1 MIQKAVDSLNLWIP
15 SENEEIE
22 LELNVELWCRLGRLA
37 ITQATPAMYKVALYC
52 ADTSL
57 KNGDAKSKQ
66 KLYMQIPVTRL
77 RWYAVA
83 QALYGEALYKLL
95 DTQKQEKES
104 QDKLLHASVARLVE
118 SCHIASKAGIGY
130 LVLESS
136 KSMWNSMLGVLDAPN
151 NRRLLV
157 DPMCKMH
164 TYLLAVQ
171 ENSDPDFLNLFYTAM
186 F

>member
-1 MIQKAVDSLNLWIP
+1 VDALNLWTP
-15 SENEEIE
+15 AENEEIE

-37 ITQATPAMYKVALYC
+37 INQNTPAMFKVALYC

-57 KNGDAKSKQ
+57 KNGDAKIKQ
-66 KLYMQIPVTRL
+66 KQYTLIPVTRL

-83 QALYGEALYKLL
+83 QALYGEALYRLL
-95 DTQKQEKES
+95 DNQKQEKES
-104 QDKLLHASVARLVE
+104 QDRLLHASVERLVE
-118 SCHIASKAGIGY
+118 SCTIGAKAKIGY

-136 KSMWNSMLGVLDAPN
+136 KQMWNSMLGILDAPH

-157 DPMCKMH
+157 GPMCAMH
-164 TYLLAVQ
+164 ANLLAVN
-171 ENSDPDFLNLFYTAM
+171 ENTDPDFLTLFYTAL

>member
-1 MIQKAVDSLNLWIP
+1 MIQKACDSLNMWVP

-37 ITQATPAMYKVALYC
+37 IIQATPAMYKVALYC

-57 KNGDAKSKQ
+57 KNGDNKIKS

-95 DTQKQEKES
+95 DTQK
-104 QDKLLHASVARLVE
+104 
-118 SCHIASKAGIGY
+118 
-130 LVLESS
+130 
-136 KSMWNSMLGVLDAPN
+136 
-151 NRRLLV
+151 
-157 DPMCKMH
+157 
-164 TYLLAVQ
+164 
-171 ENSDPDFLNLFYTAM
+171 
-186 F
+186 